1 MKKISFVYLLMF
13 FMAGTVSHSSET
25 IHVEVP
31 IFDEIDVQELP
42 PKRQQEVIFR
52 SRPFINSHWKFPPDI
67 RLCTASGVSETRLG
81 QAMQY
86 WNKLGYTFGSV
97 IIDDNSITCVQGG
110 TYFEIT
116 ILLVTNDIPI
126 EANLALTKTYIHRET
141 RELTRARIYINSRAA
156 TKERVLE
163 HEIGHA
169 MGWSHFNRKYH
180 MMNRD
185 YRLGGHDS
193 TGLTK
198 REYDYQISDL
208 TSE

>member
-1 MKKISFVYLLMF
+1 MF
-13 FMAGTVSHSSET
+13 FVSAGTSYSSEPV
-25 IHVEVP
+25 HVEVP
-31 IFDEIDVQELP
+31 IFDDQDILELP
-42 PKRQQEVIFR
+42 SKHQQKVIFR
-52 SRPFINSHWKFPPDI
+52 SRPFIASHWQFPPDV
-67 RLCTASGVSETRLG
+67 RLCADSGVSETRLR

-86 WNKLGYTFGSV
+86 WNRLGYTFGNV
-97 IIDDNSITCVQGG
+97 IVDNNSITCVNGG
-110 TYFEIT
+110 SYFEIT
-116 ILLVTNDIPI
+116 IMLITSDVPI
-126 EANLALTKTYIHRET
+126 EGNLALTKTYINRES
-141 RELTRARIYINSRAA
+141 REITRAQIFMNASSAV
-156 TKERVLE
+156 KERVLE

-198 REYDYQISDL
+198 REYDSQIPDL